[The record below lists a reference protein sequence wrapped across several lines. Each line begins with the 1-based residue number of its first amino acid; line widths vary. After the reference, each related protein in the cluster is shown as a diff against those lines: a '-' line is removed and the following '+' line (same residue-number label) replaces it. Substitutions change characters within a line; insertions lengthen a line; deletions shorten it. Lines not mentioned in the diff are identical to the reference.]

1 MTFRLDPATLQ
12 TIRLRHHAALR
23 RETVR
28 ELCAELA
35 MFAALGEIDGAL
47 ILAEDAL
54 ESHVSAHELD
64 EGGMQWA
71 S

>member
-12 TIRLRHHAALR
+12 TLRLRAKAER
-23 RETVR
+23 QRKAVR
-28 ELCAELA
+28 VLCAELA
-35 MFAALGEIDGAL
+35 IFAALDEIDGAL
-47 ILAEDAL
+47 TLAEDAI

-64 EGGMQWA
+64 EGGMRWA

>member
-1 MTFRLDPATLQ
+1 MTFRLDPATLLV
-12 TIRLRHHAALR
+12 IRLRKKAELQ
-23 RETVR
+23 REAVR
-28 ELCAELA
+28 VLCAELA
-35 MFAALGEIDGAL
+35 IFAALDEIDGAL

-64 EGGMQWA
+64 EGGMRWA